1 MYGVSDTA
9 SRHRLKGD
17 IRVRVELKNIKGEGK
32 RKKKMTD
39 ISILSSAPKF
49 RARDRKLSSRHA
61 VRVCAGGWGWLQ
73 RWAELQRGLVQGNEE
88 SLQAVLNMRGASPGS
103 CSQMCLAQSNQFIET
118 MFIQFKER
126 GQRQQNQNGQ
136 V

>member
-1 MYGVSDTA
+1 MSKVKE
-9 SRHRLKGD
+9 R
-17 IRVRVELKNIKGEGK
+17 E
-32 RKKKMTD
+32 KKKMTD

-88 SLQAVLNMRGASPGS
+88 SLQAVLNMRGGITGVMFSDVSGTK
-103 CSQMCLAQSNQFIET
+103 QSIY
-118 MFIQFKER
+118 
-126 GQRQQNQNGQ
+126 
-136 V
+136 